1 MSNCPRRSHH
11 WHIVRLMVLR
21 LHDALGATACGE
33 VRRALPL
40 SGARLRTSPVAFA
53 GGIHCHPS
61 YQTIWAPSRRV
72 CARQWMGS
80 WAAMGSICKVLPW
93 VANHGL
99 GLDAIGSMGMSAV
112 VTAKSA
118 SLHAV
123 SCLTGSWEALTV
135 WTLASMLLYV
145 ARRSYLHGLKKRVVL
160 SRHFLN
166 GYDEAPHP
174 HFMVAFVGWLVF
186 LVVYVPMELC
196 FFLFARCSVFYY

>member
-1 MSNCPRRSHH
+1 MRTRRGSRRAGCCSRAHLAVACVLEPGLVSNCPRRSHH

-160 SRHFLN
+160 SF
-166 GYDEAPHP
+166 
-174 HFMVAFVGWLVF
+174 
-186 LVVYVPMELC
+186 
-196 FFLFARCSVFYY
+196 